1 MFGINIKK
9 KSQIVKTWPSRP
21 CPSQSC
27 TLRTCLNPVIPPQP
41 FHFLPFPSS
50 IQSSPC
56 ADARCIKTHHHQSHL
71 TSFTRP
77 SLGSLP
83 LQFVDPH
90 YCLCVSFSRP
100 ELCLALHYPL
110 LYLAHLAHLPAV
122 LCISLLGLRLDMCR
136 CAKAASGRGW
146 LTRLPEAHPIPHL
159 GAPFTFSCNSTHP
172 R

>member
-1 MFGINIKK
+1 MHGINIKK
-9 KSQIVKTWPSRP
+9 KSQMKKTWPSRP

-41 FHFLPFPSS
+41 FHFFSPFGSLSS

-71 TSFTRP
+71 TSPTRP

-90 YCLCVSFSRP
+90 CCLC
-100 ELCLALHYPL
+100 
-110 LYLAHLAHLPAV
+110 AV
-122 LCISLLGLRLDMCR
+122 F
-136 CAKAASGRGW
+136 
-146 LTRLPEAHPIPHL
+146 LT
-159 GAPFTFSCNSTHP
+159 
-172 R
+172 